1 MTHSKIKIY
10 LVICGILFL
19 SNIIA
24 WSAIF
29 DLTAKK
35 ESEVDF
41 FNVGQGDSAFI
52 QTSEGRQVLIDGGP
66 NSTVLNKLAGEM
78 PFYDRTID
86 LVILT
91 HPEADHMTGLLSV
104 LKNYK
109 IKNILWT
116 GIVYDTQG
124 WKEWENLINQQQK
137 QGARIEIAKAGEE
150 IILDPGIWIDILKPD
165 ESLDGQKVTVSSN
178 DTGVVALLK
187 IGARSFLFAADID
200 TKIEQQLQ
208 DQGIKADVLK
218 VAHHGSKNS
227 ILKSF
232 YEELNPEYSVIS
244 VGKNNY
250 GHPSASLLDM
260 LSNLGIKNFLT
271 IKNGD
276 IKFFSDGK
284 NLDVAAN

>member
-1 MTHSKIKIY
+1 MA
-10 LVICGILFL
+10 
-19 SNIIA
+19 NIFA
-24 WSAIF
+24 WSAIY

-35 ESEVDF
+35 DAEVDF

-52 QTSEGRQVLIDGGP
+52 KTAGNHEVLIDGGP
-66 NSTVLNKLAGEM
+66 DSTVLKKLAGEM
-78 PFYDRTID
+78 PFYGRTID

-91 HPEADHMTGLLSV
+91 HPESDHMTGLLSV

-124 WKEWENLINQQQK
+124 WKEWENLISQQAET
-137 QGARIEIAKAGEE
+137 GAKIEIAEAGEK
-150 IILDPGIWIDILKPD
+150 IILDPGVSIDILKPD
-165 ESLDGQKVTVSSN
+165 QSIDGQKVTASSN

-187 IGARSFLFAADID
+187 IGLRSFLFAADID
-200 TKIEQQLQ
+200 TKIEQQLE
-208 DQGIKADVLK
+208 DEGIKADVLK

-227 ILKSF
+227 ILESF
-232 YEELNPEYSVIS
+232 YKELGPEYSVIS

-250 GHPSASLLDM
+250 GHPSASLLDI
-260 LSNLGIKNFLT
+260 LANLGIKNFLT

-284 NLDVAAN
+284 NLSVAANQ